1 MFLLFLIYLLLT
13 SIIFICYNPCN
24 TLSIK
29 IKCEDKE
36 SIFQI
41 TFRESRLVER
51 DSEYGNENGL

>member
-1 MFLLFLIYLLLT
+1 MGWKLYNQLLT
-13 SIIFICYNPCN
+13 FILLICYNPYN

-41 TFRESRLVER
+41 TQRESRLVGR
-51 DSEYGNENGL
+51 DSENGRENGL

>member
-1 MFLLFLIYLLLT
+1 MKKTLLT
-13 SIIFICYNPCN
+13 LAKNLCYNPYN

-41 TFRESRLVER
+41 TQRESRLVER
-51 DSEYGNENGL
+51 DSEHGKENGL